1 MAAIQVRQPINR
13 RIDVTKQHEV
23 KDWAQRF
30 RVTTGQLQIAV
41 ARVGNDADTVQKHL
55 NAY

>member
-1 MAAIQVRQPINR
+1 MTFIQVRKPINR
-13 RIDVTKQHEV
+13 RIDVTKQHELR
-23 KDWAQRF
+23 DWAQRF

-41 ARVGNDADTVQKHL
+41 AKVGNEADAVQKHL